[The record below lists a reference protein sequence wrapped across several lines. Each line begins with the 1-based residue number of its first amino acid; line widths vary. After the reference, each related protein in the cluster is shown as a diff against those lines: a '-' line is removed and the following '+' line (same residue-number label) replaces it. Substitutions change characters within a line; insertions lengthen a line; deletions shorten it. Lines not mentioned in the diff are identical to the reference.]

1 MPFMGIPV
9 ITRAAATL
17 RILVWPDG
25 PIAGATTLVSRR
37 LVHPAL
43 AVRFLVRPALPAQT

>member
-9 ITRAAATL
+9 ITRAATL

-43 AVRFLVRPALPAQT
+43 AVRFLVRPALPAQM